1 MVIISVMLMTQI
13 QGLIVGGVIIL
24 VTLATQVPE
33 IAGLL
38 GIIISVILPRQTY
51 TELNWLV
58 CPS

>member
-38 GIIISVILPRQTY
+38 DIIISVILPRQTY
-51 TELNWLV
+51 TELDWLV